1 MAVTSETLGQQMHA
15 LIDGAQFDTQWHA
28 SDEKIFMA
36 ALELFSELGFHGTS
50 TRAIAQ
56 RAGMS
61 PGALYSHYE
70 SKGDI
75 LYRIVRIT
83 HEGMLRQMQ
92 ITMTRTTDLTER
104 LRALVS
110 CHVRYHATMSVAARV
125 ANYEL
130 NCLEPERRAEI
141 GQLRQLIEATVRDT
155 LLLAEGAGE
164 VKVGDI
170 DLATIMIV
178 SLGIDVSRWFRP
190 GKGRSPDELAEF
202 YAQHVIDMFAVRPAT
217 AAGADPKPAP
227 TTTSARR

>member
-1 MAVTSETLGQQMHA
+1 V
-15 LIDGAQFDTQWHA
+15 
-28 SDEKIFMA
+28 SDEKIFRA

-56 RAGMS
+56 RAEMS

-104 LRALVS
+104 LRALVA
-110 CHVRYHATMSVAARV
+110 CHVRYHAEMSIAARV

-130 NCLEPERRAEI
+130 HCLEPERRAEI
-141 GQLRQLIEATVRDT
+141 SQLRQLIEATVRDT
-155 LLLAEGAGE
+155 LLLAEGAGL
-164 VKVGDI
+164 VAVGDVNM
-170 DLATIMIV
+170 ATVMIV

-190 GKGRSPDELAEF
+190 NKGQTPDELAA
-202 YAQHVIDMFAVRPAT
+202 YYSQHVIDMFAVPA
-217 AAGADPKPAP
+217 GS
-227 TTTSARR
+227 TT